1 MTENDDDNGGRFARL
16 ASELT
21 AGLARIEALER
32 TIRRQDH
39 ELDQLRR
46 ELRAFGVEIPQ
57 INPAGRTP
65 LSPQARSVQRQ
76 ILAARA
82 RASKRVAVDAQGR
95 AGMGTLRDPETKQR
109 LELEAEDLSRRLRGG
124 EPL

>member
-1 MTENDDDNGGRFARL
+1 MSQHDPDFAQL
-16 ASELT
+16 AADLE
-21 AGLARIEALER
+21 AGIARIEVLER

-46 ELRAFGVEIPQ
+46 ELRAFGVELPQ

-65 LSPQARSVQRQ
+65 LSPQARSARRQ

-95 AGMGTLRDPETKQR
+95 AGMGTLRDTETKER
-109 LELEAEDLSRRLRGG
+109 LELEAEELSRRLRGG
-124 EPL
+124 QPL